1 MLLAGPVKVVDAVG
15 LVSAATSKMD
25 LFGRHIKG
33 SISKTD
39 QLYPPFSRLL
49 QQACDHA
56 TKTGLP
62 NIFESQVLQAIVQC
76 VRVVRCYHFAAL
88 FIPSTAHARYKWEGR
103 SRRMYMTLVKGYL
116 MFIICFTFV
125 TLNFEDVTECYKPGT
140 HFKPRDKL
148 LMQNITDCVY
158 TAPEFDE
165 DGDRVYT
172 LNKGYLAYYIIFIIM
187 WFFSLAYNMVMT
199 IREWQQ
205 LREEGREYFATFWNL
220 LDLGSLSVTFASI
233 VVSFIFWLRDESD
246 NLALRSLDVLQ
257 AHALLLGWIKVL
269 YFLRGLDM
277 TSFLVNMLKMIVVD
291 MAPFLIVLVV
301 VLLAFAFSLH
311 LMLRHDLSPP
321 DNPSGLEEDTMFD
334 HTVTS
339 IFGVIGMMFGDF
351 DPGDFRQ
358 ALSDSHIGFG
368 RDENNP
374 GAAAWFSLID
384 LTFFLLIVPLV
395 MLNALIAIMGD
406 TYDRVKADAESSKI
420 HDRALL
426 ILEMEG

>member
-1 MLLAGPVKVVDAVG
+1 
-15 LVSAATSKMD
+15 
-25 LFGRHIKG
+25 
-33 SISKTD
+33 
-39 QLYPPFSRLL
+39 
-49 QQACDHA
+49 
-56 TKTGLP
+56 
-62 NIFESQVLQAIVQC
+62 
-76 VRVVRCYHFAAL
+76 
-88 FIPSTAHARYKWEGR
+88 
-103 SRRMYMTLVKGYL
+103 
-116 MFIICFTFV
+116 
-125 TLNFEDVTECYKPGT
+125 
-140 HFKPRDKL
+140 
-148 LMQNITDCVY
+148 
-158 TAPEFDE
+158 
-165 DGDRVYT
+165 
-172 LNKGYLAYYIIFIIM
+172 
-187 WFFSLAYNMVMT
+187 
-199 IREWQQ
+199 
-205 LREEGREYFATFWNL
+205 
-220 LDLGSLSVTFASI
+220 
-233 VVSFIFWLRDESD
+233 
-246 NLALRSLDVLQ
+246 
-257 AHALLLGWIKVL
+257 
-269 YFLRGLDM
+269 M